1 MTASEPRSFKT
12 KWFARAARKAQI
24 SDTELCKAIA
34 EVRMGQADDLGGGV
48 FKKRLDKNRQRSV
61 ILAKGGP
68 FWVYEY
74 LFAKKDRANIDIR
87 QLQDLRKIAAAYAG
101 LSDDR
106 LTQLIASG
114 EFMEICHDDQG

>member
-1 MTASEPRSFKT
+1 M
-12 KWFARAARKAQI
+12 
-24 SDTELCKAIA
+24 
-34 EVRMGQADDLGGGV
+34 